1 MAFDVDN
8 AYLFDNPAAAPAPVT
23 ITVIYLD
30 DGTDTWDLQYDAL
43 GDPAK
48 VAGVV
53 QKTGTGRWLEA
64 TFALADARFAGQL
77 AGYDFRIRARDS
89 GNEFVRFVEVVKGG
103 GEREVES
110 GSGGWR
116 VKGAGERRAEPEQ
129 GVGLGVTHNG
139 SAERRF

>member
-1 MAFDVDN
+1 MTSYPWGKYTRRTDTASGNTLMAFDVDN

-30 DGTDTWDLQYDAL
+30 DGTDSWDLQYDAI

-64 TFALADARFAGQL
+64 TFALPDARFAGQL
-77 AGYDFRIRARDS
+77 AGYDF
-89 GNEFVRFVEVVKGG
+89 
-103 GEREVES
+103 
-110 GSGGWR
+110 GSGR
-116 VKGAGERRAEPEQ
+116 ETAGM
-129 GVGLGVTHNG
+129 
-139 SAERRF
+139 SS